1 MNNGKNKKR
10 ILVVDD
16 HPKVLAFVEIDLKLR
31 GFDVITATSGEEA
44 LRKAMSEHP
53 DIILLDI
60 LMPGMS
66 GFEVLEALRKKTDTP
81 VIAFS
86 ASPENQDPA
95 IRAGANMFIHK
106 PFDPD
111 EMARKIGE
119 LVG

>member
-1 MNNGKNKKR
+1 MIDGNHKKR

-16 HPKVLAFVEIDLKLR
+16 HPKVLAFIEIDLKLR
-31 GFDVITATSGEEA
+31 GFNVVTATSGEEA
-44 LRKAMSEHP
+44 IKKFKSEKP

-60 LMPGMS
+60 LMPGMN
-66 GFEVLEALRKKTDTP
+66 GFEVLEALRPSTNVP

-86 ASPENQDPA
+86 ASPENQEPA

-111 EMARKIGE
+111 DMAKKIGQ
-119 LVG
+119 LVD